1 MHLND
6 LFSHIAGFQVFYRT
20 ESKAFEQDSHKG
32 FHCNHIVVMSHA
44 KLPLTRR
51 GLAEMRLPFF
61 SSSDSR
67 GEGGGVAFWARSLF
81 CGESSTRTASPP
93 SLSPGPGGS
102 AAGRNTPTP

>member
-1 MHLND
+1 MICFHTL
-6 LFSHIAGFQVFYRT
+6 LVFRYFTELSLKPLSKTRT
-20 ESKAFEQDSHKG
+20 KAF
-32 FHCNHIVVMSHA
+32 IVITSFLDVMSHA
-44 KLPLTRR
+44 KLLLTRR

-93 SLSPGPGGS
+93 SLGPGPGGS

>member
-1 MHLND
+1 MRL
-6 LFSHIAGFQVFYRT
+6 V
-20 ESKAFEQDSHKG
+20 AF
-32 FHCNHIVVMSHA
+32 IVITSFLDVMSHA

-67 GEGGGVAFWARSLF
+67 GEGGGVAFWDRSLF
-81 CGESSTRTASPP
+81 CGESSTRAASPP
-93 SLSPGPGGS
+93 SLGPGPGGS